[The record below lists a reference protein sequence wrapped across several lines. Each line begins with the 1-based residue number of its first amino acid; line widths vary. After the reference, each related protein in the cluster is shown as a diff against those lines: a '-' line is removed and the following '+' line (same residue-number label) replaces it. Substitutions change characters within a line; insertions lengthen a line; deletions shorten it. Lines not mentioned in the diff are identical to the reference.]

1 MLGKPSRRLK
11 KHLEEHGKQASAAV
25 LEVAEKG
32 MSVTSGPAGVVS
44 STELALK
51 VKLLVEPEDEPSF
64 EIEKRFRF
72 PQLAVPRAGMRI
84 GVVYDPH
91 DHDKIMVD
99 KSAPMGMTQVIGAG
113 ASADMSTLLAS
124 VQQARA
130 QSGGDPQQLA
140 EILRVSLAG
149 QEGVAVSNEPISLG
163 TPAVD
168 PLDRLAKAAALHQEG
183 VLTDEEF
190 AEQKAKILGEDT

>member
-11 KHLEEHGKQASAAV
+11 RHLEEHGKHASAAV

-32 MSVTSGPAGVVS
+32 TSVTSGPAGVVS

-51 VKLLVEPEDEPSF
+51 VKLLVEPEDEPAF

-72 PQLAVPRAGMRI
+72 PQMAVPRAGMRI

-91 DHDKIMVD
+91 DHDKIMLD
-99 KSAPMGMTQVIGAG
+99 TSAPTGAG
-113 ASADMSTLLAS
+113 ASADLSTLLAS

-140 EILRVSLAG
+140 EILGASFAG
-149 QEGVAVSNEPISLG
+149 QEGVVVSDAPTGFG

-168 PLDRLAKAAALHQEG
+168 PLDRLAKAAELHQEG

-190 AEQKAKILGEDT
+190 AEQKARILREDT

>member
-11 KHLEEHGKQASAAV
+11 KHLEEHGKHASAAV

-51 VKLLVEPEDEPSF
+51 VKLLVEPEDEPAF

-84 GVVYDPH
+84 GVLYDPH

-99 KSAPMGMTQVIGAG
+99 KSAPMGATVIGAG
-113 ASADMSTLLAS
+113 ASTDMSTLIAS

-130 QSGGDPQQLA
+130 RSGGDPQQLA
-140 EILRVSLAG
+140 EILRASLAG
-149 QEGVAVSNEPISLG
+149 QEGVVVSDEPISLG

-168 PLDRLAKAAALHQEG
+168 PLDRLAKAAQLHQEG

-190 AEQKAKILGEDT
+190 AEQKTKILGEDT